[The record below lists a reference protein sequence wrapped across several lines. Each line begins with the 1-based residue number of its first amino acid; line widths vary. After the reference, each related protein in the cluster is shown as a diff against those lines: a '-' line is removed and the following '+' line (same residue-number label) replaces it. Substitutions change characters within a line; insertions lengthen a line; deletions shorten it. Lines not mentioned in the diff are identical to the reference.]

1 MAHKMMNIHVS
12 DEENNCLAMRDVIW
26 EGKLLKIK
34 IIRKMRDFSR
44 GNSPKSIRLTSN
56 AYTKVLTYVYE
67 KCDVSI

>member
-1 MAHKMMNIHVS
+1 MMNIHVS

-34 IIRKMRDFSR
+34 IIREMRDFSR
-44 GNSPKSIRLTSN
+44 GNSPKSIRLMSN
-56 AYTKVLTYVYE
+56 VYTKVLTYVYE

>member
-1 MAHKMMNIHVS
+1 
-12 DEENNCLAMRDVIW
+12 MRDVIW

-34 IIRKMRDFSR
+34 IVREMRDFSR

-56 AYTKVLTYVYE
+56 VYTKVLTYVYE

>member
-12 DEENNCLAMRDVIW
+12 DEEKTCLAMRDVIW

-34 IIRKMRDFSR
+34 IVRKMRDFSR
-44 GNSPKSIRLTSN
+44 GNCPKSTSN
-56 AYTKVLTYVYE
+56 VYTKVLTYVYE